1 MVTNRLR
8 CSAAGVVLLL
18 AATAAHAAGDAVA
31 GKAKTMIC
39 QACHGPDGNSPP
51 NPSWNNITT
60 EDLSRPSGNQSKLIA
75 SPIWPKLAGQHA
87 AYLVKQLSDLKAG
100 RRKDPI
106 MSGMVGGLSQTD
118 IEDIAAYFSGQ
129 KAKPGGTAA
138 EQQAMTHGET
148 LYRTG
153 RPAAKI
159 PACAGCHGPDAHG
172 TPTLPRLAGQ
182 HAIYIQ
188 KQLWFFKLG
197 KRGSDLMQPI
207 AEQLTAQD
215 IKALSQYL
223 TTRE

>member
-1 MVTNRLR
+1 MVTNKVR

-18 AATAAHAAGDAVA
+18 AATAAPAAGDAVA
-31 GKAKTMIC
+31 GKAKTTIC

-51 NPSWNNITT
+51 NPSWNKITT
-60 EDLSRPSGNQSKLIA
+60 ADLSRQSGNQSKLIA
-75 SPIWPKLAGQHA
+75 SPIWPKLAGQNA
-87 AYLVKQLSDLKAG
+87 TYLVKQLSDFKAG

-106 MSGMVGGLSQTD
+106 MSGMVGGLSRTD
-118 IEDIAAYFSGQ
+118 IEDIAAYFSSQ
-129 KAKPGGTAA
+129 KTKPGGNAA
-138 EQQAMTHGET
+138 GQQAVTQGEM
-148 LYRTG
+148 LYRNG

-182 HAIYIQ
+182 HAIYIR

-197 KRGSDLMQPI
+197 KRGSETMQPI
-207 AEQLTAQD
+207 AEQLTEQD
-215 IKALSQYL
+215 IEALAQYF

>member
-1 MVTNRLR
+1 MVTNLVR
-8 CSAAGVVLLL
+8 CSAAGVALLL
-18 AATAAHAAGDAVA
+18 AVAAHAAGDADA
-31 GKAKTMIC
+31 GKTKTMIC

-60 EDLSRPSGNQSKLIA
+60 EDLSARSGNQSKLTA
-75 SPIWPKLAGQHA
+75 SPIWPKLAGQNA
-87 AYLVKQLSDLKAG
+87 AYLVKQLSDFKAG

-118 IEDIAAYFSGQ
+118 IEDIAAYFSSQ
-129 KAKPGGTAA
+129 KTRPGGAA
-138 EQQAMTHGET
+138 EPQAVTHGET
-148 LYRTG
+148 LFRNG
-153 RPAAKI
+153 RPTSKI

-197 KRGSDLMQPI
+197 KRSSDLMQPI
-207 AEQLTAQD
+207 AEQLTEQD

-223 TTRE
+223 TSRE